1 MEAENG
7 DEGHKNEF
15 MDDIVWQAHTWIILE
30 KVNKELSMGNHEYLC
45 LQEALQQG
53 MWDKLWYP
61 ARLQERPEPSKS
73 PAPDKK
79 TMFRNNMTSSRF
91 CWGKME
97 STVLGFYVCEGTLR
111 PQ

>member
-45 LQEALQQG
+45 SQEALQ
-53 MWDKLWYP
+53 
-61 ARLQERPEPSKS
+61 
-73 PAPDKK
+73 
-79 TMFRNNMTSSRF
+79 
-91 CWGKME
+91 
-97 STVLGFYVCEGTLR
+97 
-111 PQ
+111 